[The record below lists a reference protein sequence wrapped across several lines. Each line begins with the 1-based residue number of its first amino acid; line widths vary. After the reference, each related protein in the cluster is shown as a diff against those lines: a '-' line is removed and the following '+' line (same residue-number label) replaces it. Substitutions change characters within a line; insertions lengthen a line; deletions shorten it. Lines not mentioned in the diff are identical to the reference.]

1 MQTTVETLDGNKVR
15 LHVSVPAD
23 EFESALNA
31 AFRKLAKEVR
41 IPGFRPGKAPR
52 KLLEARFGP
61 DIAREQALKDSLP
74 EYYVEAVNAERVDPI
89 AVPEIEITSGEE
101 GGDVEF
107 DATVEV
113 RPVATLEGY
122 DSLRIEIPNPAVKD
136 EDVTRQV
143 DMLRDRFADLA
154 ESEEPLTTGDY
165 ATIDITGTIDDE
177 PIEGLTATDLLYE
190 VGSGRLVEE
199 LDGAIEGATAG
210 SNIEFT
216 STLPEEFEDH
226 GGEEVTFR
234 VDIKDTKKKVL
245 PELTDDWVQE
255 VSEHETVDALRTDI
269 ATRVESMARM
279 QAQLGLRDRVLAEA
293 GELVMVPIPDS
304 LVDQEVSSRL
314 EDLVG
319 RLQQQG
325 VSVEQYLS
333 AVGKSQEDFVA
344 DTRDAAAK
352 AVATDLALRA
362 VVAQEAIEVSDEELD
377 EELDRI
383 AQQMKEKPAKL
394 RRELER
400 RGAIEAVRSDVARGK
415 ALQFLIDHANVVDE
429 EGNPLELSSPPE
441 PGASESQAPEPQ
453 AAADVADDAVV
464 GADAATEESE
474 Q

>member
-1 MQTTVETLDGNKVR
+1 M
-15 LHVSVPAD
+15 A
-23 EFESALNA
+23 
-31 AFRKLAKEVR
+31 
-41 IPGFRPGKAPR
+41 
-52 KLLEARFGP
+52 
-61 DIAREQALKDSLP
+61 
-74 EYYVEAVNAERVDPI
+74 
-89 AVPEIEITSGEE
+89 
-101 GGDVEF
+101 
-107 DATVEV
+107 
-113 RPVATLEGY
+113 
-122 DSLRIEIPNPAVKD
+122 
-136 EDVTRQV
+136 
-143 DMLRDRFADLA
+143 
-154 ESEEPLTTGDY
+154 
-165 ATIDITGTIDDE
+165 
-177 PIEGLTATDLLYE
+177 
-190 VGSGRLVEE
+190 E
-199 LDGAIEGATAG
+199 LDDAIEGATAA
-210 SNIEFT
+210 SNIEYT

-226 GGEEVTFR
+226 GGEEATFR
-234 VDIKDTKKKVL
+234 VEIKDTKKKVL
-245 PELTDDWVQE
+245 PELTDEWVQE

-325 VSVEQYLS
+325 VSVGQYLS

-344 DTRDAAAK
+344 DMREAAGK

-362 VVAQEAIEVSDEELD
+362 VVAQEAIDVTDDELD
-377 EELDRI
+377 EELERI
-383 AQQMKEKPAKL
+383 AQQMSEKPAKL

-441 PGASESQAPEPQ
+441 SEASEPQAPEPE
-453 AAADVADDAVV
+453 AAADPADEAVA